1 MNDELRSA
9 LTAYLQHQKETLSKT
24 EGLFE
29 SYCEYVL
36 GGQSEIVEAFRA
48 HHAMYGRYPTF
59 EELFPPGGIRLILRD
74 E

>member
-1 MNDELRSA
+1 MDDELRSA
-9 LTAYLQHQKETLSKT
+9 LTAYLQHHKEALSKT

-36 GGQSEIVEAFRA
+36 SGQSGIVEAFRV

-59 EELFPPGGIRLILRD
+59 EELFPPGGPVLLVR
-74 E
+74 